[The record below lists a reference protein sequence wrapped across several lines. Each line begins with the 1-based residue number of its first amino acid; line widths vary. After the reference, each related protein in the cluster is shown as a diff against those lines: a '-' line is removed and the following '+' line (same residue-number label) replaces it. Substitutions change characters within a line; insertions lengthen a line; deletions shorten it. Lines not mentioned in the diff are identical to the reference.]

1 MSDKLA
7 GVGLCCPSRGVL
19 GGRCGRMGGHRAIG
33 HCCRYTWVAVRPVHA
48 AEGLGLAHAKTWGV
62 ESKCPPIWIGGHF
75 THRAPNGAPKGFPLL
90 GVRSWVFLLKRL
102 HVDDPDRL
110 LLRVNFVADPMAA
123 GVTLEAA
130 GAVGDC

>member
-75 THRAPNGAPKGFPLL
+75 THRAPNGAPKDSLMIVKPQFDENQDSSQFGE
-90 GVRSWVFLLKRL
+90 RK
-102 HVDDPDRL
+102 
-110 LLRVNFVADPMAA
+110 
-123 GVTLEAA
+123 
-130 GAVGDC
+130 